1 MSTRRRAQGAMAPS
15 RRRINREERPLKP
28 MMNRFTARL
37 IRTRTP
43 KSPSSDEDDVVA
55 PLVDDTD
62 APGAGANAVA
72 ILIDAASEVVGPES
86 ETPPGEESPTSGEE
100 SPVSGEESPASG
112 EQEETPASGEETPA
126 SGEETP
132 AFSDDAA
139 TDSDIFDEAPPASDP
154 SDEAPPPASD
164 SSDEAPPA
172 SDPSEEAPTASDPS
186 NAPEFAAKEAPD
198 GDDDGDGAPDEEV
211 GHHGGESFLL
221 GGKKKR
227 KVQKRLVGSQSTSI
241 KQMKDAVVRT
251 QAVLAAS
258 KISTIQAM
266 TTYATVTQSLNNPRS
281 DTILLNYDQI
291 VERPD
296 KKSEGER
303 SRSLPKWT
311 LLAPVGTNNK
321 ELGFELEKLGKAM
334 QEDKKRVVGK
344 GKKVK
349 AMDREFDY
357 QVVDTHDK
365 YLASIYG
372 SQPSK
377 KAKTT

>member
-1 MSTRRRAQGAMAPS
+1 
-15 RRRINREERPLKP
+15 
-28 MMNRFTARL
+28 
-37 IRTRTP
+37 
-43 KSPSSDEDDVVA
+43 
-55 PLVDDTD
+55 
-62 APGAGANAVA
+62 
-72 ILIDAASEVVGPES
+72 
-86 ETPPGEESPTSGEE
+86 
-100 SPVSGEESPASG
+100 
-112 EQEETPASGEETPA
+112 
-126 SGEETP
+126 
-132 AFSDDAA
+132 
-139 TDSDIFDEAPPASDP
+139 
-154 SDEAPPPASD
+154 
-164 SSDEAPPA
+164 
-172 SDPSEEAPTASDPS
+172 
-186 NAPEFAAKEAPD
+186 
-198 GDDDGDGAPDEEV
+198 
-211 GHHGGESFLL
+211 
-221 GGKKKR
+221 
-227 KVQKRLVGSQSTSI
+227 
-241 KQMKDAVVRT
+241 MKDAVVRT

-266 TTYATVTQSLNNPRS
+266 TRTYATVTQSLNNPRS

>member
-139 TDSDIFDEAPPASDP
+139 TDSDIFDEAPPSDP
-154 SDEAPPPASD
+154 
-164 SSDEAPPA
+164 SDEAPPA

-211 GHHGGESFLL
+211 GRLGEPFLL

-349 AMDREFDY
+349 AMDSREFDY
-357 QVVDTHDK
+357 QVVDTHDNILHQSMAVNHPRK
-365 YLASIYG
+365 
-372 SQPSK
+372 QR
-377 KAKTT
+377 

>member
-1 MSTRRRAQGAMAPS
+1 MSTRRRAQGALAAS
-15 RRRINREERPLKP
+15 HGINREERPQKET
-28 MMNRFTARL
+28 MNKFTARL

-43 KSPSSDEDDVVA
+43 KSPSSEEDDVVA
-55 PLVDDTD
+55 PLVDDAD

-86 ETPPGEESPTSGEE
+86 ETPGEESPASGEESPASGEESPASGEESPASGEESPTSGEE
-100 SPVSGEESPASG
+100 SP
-112 EQEETPASGEETPA
+112 ASGEEYPA

-132 AFSDDAA
+132 AFSD
-139 TDSDIFDEAPPASDP
+139 EAPPASDP
-154 SDEAPPPASD
+154 FDPPAS
-164 SSDEAPPA
+164 EAPPA
-172 SDPSEEAPTASDPS
+172 SDLLK
-186 NAPEFAAKEAPD
+186 APEAAAAAAKKAPD
-198 GDDDGDGAPDEEV
+198 GDDDGDGAPDEEEV
-211 GHHGGESFLL
+211 GRLGEPFLL

-251 QAVLAAS
+251 QAVLAAY

-311 LLAPVGTNNK
+311 LLAPVGTNGK

-349 AMDREFDY
+349 AIDREFDY

-372 SQPSK
+372 SQTSK